1 MRPFRGGSIHSRCMS
16 MGLEPRKAPRLGLV
30 AIHRESLVV
39 APARVSDVVDAA
51 ADRLAGGPVVDV
63 QRQRGV
69 NRGEALAE
77 ILRSDFT
84 RLIVVETDGAVIGSL
99 QLTFIPHLSYVGQR
113 RAIFESVHVAPA
125 FQNKGAGAALV
136 QFAIDAAQ
144 DAGCGQI
151 VLTSSNSR
159 LDAHRFWK
167 RMGFEA
173 SHVGMKLHLKR

>member
-1 MRPFRGGSIHSRCMS
+1 MSGPASRALYTCRDARTDDLDILVRLLADDEL
-16 MGLEPRKAPRLGLV
+16 GRTREQVTDPLPAPYGK
-30 AIHRESLVV
+30 
-39 APARVSDVVDAA
+39 
-51 ADRLAGGPVVDV
+51 
-63 QRQRGV
+63 
-69 NRGEALAE
+69 ALAE

-84 RLIVVETDGAVIGSL
+84 RLIVVEADGAVIGSL

-125 FQNKGAGAALV
+125 FQSKGAGAALV
-136 QFAIDAAQ
+136 KHAIDAAR

-151 VLTSSNSR
+151 VLTSSNAR

-173 SHVGMKLHLKR
+173 SHVGMKLHLKQA